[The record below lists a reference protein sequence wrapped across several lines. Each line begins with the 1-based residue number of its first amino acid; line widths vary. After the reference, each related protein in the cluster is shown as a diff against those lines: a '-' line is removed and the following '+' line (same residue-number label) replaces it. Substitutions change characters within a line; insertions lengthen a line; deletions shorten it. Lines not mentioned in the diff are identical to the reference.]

1 MRTEIPAAPPFGQFQ
16 VRLAKLTACLNRA
29 TLPESVAVKSGEK
42 IAHYVLGIDFGTLSG
57 RALLVN
63 TRTGEEVAWA
73 DHNYKSAVIEE
84 SLPGSKKRL
93 KPLTALQDPAD
104 YIEVLHK
111 AVPQVMRRAKA
122 KPEQVLGIGVD
133 FTSCTMLPT
142 LADGTPLCSLKK
154 WRNNSHAW
162 VKLWKHHAA
171 QPEANRIN
179 KVGSRRKED
188 FITAYGGKYSS
199 EWFFAKILETVREAP
214 EVYDAA
220 ERFIEAGDWL
230 VWQLTGMEKRSL
242 SAAGFKAM
250 RVNRAK
256 RGGWTYPG
264 KVFFKTLNA
273 KLANVVA
280 NKLES
285 EIIALGSKAGELTHT
300 MAKAMGLRAGTP
312 VAAANID
319 AHAAVPACTVTDAG
333 KLVMIMGTSTCH
345 LLAAKHEKPVE
356 GICGVV
362 QDGVIPGFW
371 GYEAGQSGVGDVFA
385 WYVQNGIPTEIGQAA
400 KKAKQDIYQY
410 LESEAA
416 RLKPAESGLLALDWW
431 NGNRSVLVD
440 ADLSGL
446 LVGQTLATRPHE
458 IYRALLEATAFGT
471 RQIIEAFTSQGVDIN
486 ELYAC
491 GGLAI
496 KNPLMLQIYSD
507 VTGRPIRI
515 AASEQASALGAAM
528 YGAVAAGVYSDISQ
542 AAKKMARVRRKIYRP
557 NARHKKTYDLLY
569 REYKRLHDQFGRDPN
584 SSMKVLKKLRNQAL
598 GY

>member
-1 MRTEIPAAPPFGQFQ
+1 MPQLDGF
-16 VRLAKLTACLNRA
+16 AKI
-29 TLPESVAVKSGEK
+29 SAVKSGNK
-42 IAHYVLGIDFGTLSG
+42 KARYVLGIDFGTLSG

-63 TRTGEEVAWA
+63 AHTGEEVAWA
-73 DHNYKSAVIEE
+73 DHHYKNGVIEG

-104 YIEVLHK
+104 YIEVLK
-111 AVPQVMRRAKA
+111 RAVPRVMRLAKA

-142 LADGTPLCSLKK
+142 LTDGTPLCSLKK
-154 WRNNSHAW
+154 WRNNPHAW

-179 KVGSRRKED
+179 EVGSRRNED

-199 EWFFAKILETVREAP
+199 EWFFAKMLETVREAP
-214 EVYDAA
+214 RVYEAA
-220 ERFIEAGDWL
+220 ERFVEAGDWL
-230 VWQLTGMEKRSL
+230 VWQLTGIEKRCL

-250 RVNRAK
+250 RVSREK
-256 RGGWTYPG
+256 CGGWTYPG
-264 KVFFKTLNA
+264 KAFFKSLDARMANIVA
-273 KLANVVA
+273 DKLDC
-280 NKLES
+280 
-285 EIIALGSKAGELTHT
+285 EIIELGSNAGGLTAN
-300 MAKAMGLRAGTP
+300 MAKATGLPAGTP

-345 LLAAKHEKPVE
+345 LLATKHEKPVE

-362 QDGVIPGFW
+362 KDGVIPGYW

-385 WYVQNGIPTEIGQAA
+385 WYVQNGIPAELGQAA
-400 KKAKQDIYQY
+400 KKSKQDIYQY
-410 LESEAA
+410 LETQAA
-416 RLKPAESGLLALDWW
+416 KLKPAESGLLALDWW

-446 LVGQTLATRPHE
+446 LLGQTLATRPHE

-471 RQIIEAFTSQGVDIN
+471 RQIIEAFTSQGVAID

-491 GGLAI
+491 GGLAV
-496 KNPLMLQIYSD
+496 KNPLMLQIYAD
-507 VTGRPIRI
+507 VTGRAIKV

-528 YGAVAAGVYSDISQ
+528 FGAVAAGIYSDIGQ
-542 AAKKMARVRRKIYRP
+542 AARKMARVRRKLYRP
-557 NARHKKTYDLLY
+557 NAKNKRVYNKLY
-569 REYKRLHDQFGRDPN
+569 GEYNRLHDHFGRDSN
-584 SSMKVLKKLRNQAL
+584 SSMKVLKRLRNQAL
-598 GY
+598 QP

>member
-1 MRTEIPAAPPFGQFQ
+1 MRRDLPTGQALGQFQ
-16 VRLAKLTACLNRA
+16 VALGQARRLSGLAGFGRIR
-29 TLPESVAVKSGEK
+29 AVKSGNK
-42 IAHYVLGIDFGTLSG
+42 KTRYVLGIDFGTLSG

-63 TRTGEEVAWA
+63 AGTGEEMAWA
-73 DHNYKSAVIEE
+73 DHNYKNAVIEE
-84 SLPGSKKRL
+84 SLPGNKARL

-104 YIEVLHK
+104 YIEVLRK
-111 AVPQVMRRAKA
+111 AVPQVMRLAKA
-122 KPEQVLGIGVD
+122 KPEQVLGVGID

-142 LADGTPLCSLKK
+142 LTDGTPLCSLKK
-154 WRNNSHAW
+154 WRNNPHAW
-162 VKLWKHHAA
+162 VKLWKHHAT
-171 QPEANRIN
+171 QPEANCIN
-179 KVGSRRKED
+179 EVGSRRKED

-199 EWFFAKILETVREAP
+199 EWFFSKMLETVREAP
-214 EVYDAA
+214 KVYDAA
-220 ERFIEAGDWL
+220 DRFVEAGDWL
-230 VWQLTGMEKRSL
+230 VWQLTGREKRCL

-250 RVNRAK
+250 RVSRAK

-280 NKLES
+280 DKLES
-285 EIIALGSKAGELTHT
+285 EIIALGSKAGELTPT

-319 AHAAVPACTVTDAG
+319 AHAAVPACTVTGAG

-345 LLAAKHEKPVE
+345 LLAAKREKPVE

-362 QDGVIPGFW
+362 QDGVIPGYW

-385 WYVQNGIPTEIGQAA
+385 WYVQNGISAELGQAA

-410 LESEAA
+410 LESQAA

-446 LVGQTLATRPHE
+446 LIGQTLATRPHE

-471 RQIIEAFTSQGVDIN
+471 QQIIEAFTSQGVAID

-491 GGLAI
+491 GGLAV

-507 VTGRPIRI
+507 VTGRPIKI

-528 YGAVAAGVYSDISQ
+528 YGAVAAGVYRDIGQ
-542 AAKKMARVRRKIYRP
+542 ASKKMARVRRKIYRP
-557 NARHKKTYDLLY
+557 NARHRRMYDLLY
-569 REYKRLHDQFGRDPN
+569 REYNRLHDQFGRDPN

-598 GY
+598 GH